1 MRCCGT
7 PGCGLPDNHD
17 GACSPEAASRTRT
30 RSGVVALAVGSADE
44 GGDHGGRAVAGSAL
58 GAGRPQEEREALA
71 RRECARRREEAA
83 WAGRRRPFHG
93 CVQADELRF
102 SERAPYGV
110 VAPPAAATA
119 LGESLRVAR
128 GVLQGEE
135 LRALQEELAAQPRSL
150 SWGNA
155 NDPQMARSKR
165 KFFELDE
172 TARESLLRGAD
183 RIKSRKALDA
193 DLEDAAPRH
202 VCTSELARRV
212 AAHVG
217 LDGDSPLR
225 GMQVNYQHT
234 HYPKVHQTNP

>member
-1 MRCCGT
+1 
-7 PGCGLPDNHD
+7 
-17 GACSPEAASRTRT
+17 
-30 RSGVVALAVGSADE
+30 
-44 GGDHGGRAVAGSAL
+44 
-58 GAGRPQEEREALA
+58 
-71 RRECARRREEAA
+71 
-83 WAGRRRPFHG
+83 
-93 CVQADELRF
+93 
-102 SERAPYGV
+102 
-110 VAPPAAATA
+110 
-119 LGESLRVAR
+119 
-128 GVLQGEE
+128 
-135 LRALQEELAAQPRSL
+135 
-150 SWGNA
+150 
-155 NDPQMARSKR
+155 MARSKR